1 MWRRVALA
9 LYTSQANAARRT
21 PSSKFESPAAQA
33 SSKQRANALLDD
45 VFGNDHLEFDSRS
58 AAAAAAKQQSAQQ
71 NHSPLGGR
79 GDSTMF
85 GGHSTPA
92 AQLEDA
98 HYTSFFGKGAPKT
111 YASSG
116 SGAYKPSIVSSGG
129 AGGGGAG
136 AYRPAATLKAGGQQ
150 TSGVLGAYSRMQSQ
164 SQAPA
169 GHHMKLL
176 ASKPPL
182 NMGSRPPPAA
192 GSNKSNLSKSRSY
205 DSVMRAVSAYPAADY
220 RTLNAAYNVSH
231 QLYMYSYTQILLIYS
246 YGTVVLIALSSRI
259 LSLHFCYL
267 TG

>member
-1 MWRRVALA
+1 MWRRVELA

-45 VFGNDHLEFDSRS
+45 VFGSDHLEFDTRS
-58 AAAAAAKQQSAQQ
+58 AAAAAKQQSAQQ

-79 GDSTMF
+79 GDSTVF

-92 AQLEDA
+92 AQREDT
-98 HYTSFFGKGAPKT
+98 HYNSFFGKGASKT
-111 YASSG
+111 SYASSG

-150 TSGVLGAYSRMQSQ
+150 TSGVLGAYTRMQSQ

-182 NMGSRPPPAA
+182 SMGSRPPPAA

-205 DSVMRAVSAYPAADY
+205 DSVVRAVSAYPAADY
-220 RTLNAAYNVSH
+220 RTLNAAYNVRH
-231 QLYMYSYTQILLIYS
+231 QFYTKHY
-246 YGTVVLIALSSRI
+246 YW
-259 LSLHFCYL
+259 
-267 TG
+267 